1 MQEWS
6 GLPMIVWP
14 KTRLG
19 GVLAKLEREYGQL
32 APPKLDGPFEMVLW
46 EIVAYLADDAERAA
60 TFEVLRKRV
69 GLTPKKILAA
79 PIEQLAGI
87 TRMGGSIAYQERAE
101 RLQIAAQLVLDQFG
115 GDLGSV
121 MKLPA
126 PKAKKLLMQFPMIG
140 EPGAEKILLFCGVL
154 DVLAL
159 ESNGVRVLTRLGFGE
174 EKKNYSATY
183 KSVREVTLEEFPG
196 DSKMLTSAHL
206 LLRRHGQEV
215 CLRSE
220 PRCRGCV
227 LASECKHA
235 RAEA

>member
-6 GLPMIVWP
+6 GLPMSAWP
-14 KTRLG
+14 KTNLG
-19 GVLAKLEREYGQL
+19 GVLAKLEKRYGSL
-32 APPKLDGPFEMVLW
+32 APPKLEGPFEMVLW

-79 PIEQLAGI
+79 PIDVLAEI
-87 TRMGGSIAYQERAE
+87 TRMGGSIAYQDRAE
-101 RLQIAAQLVLDQFG
+101 RLQIAAQLVMDQFG
-115 GDLGSV
+115 GDLASV
-121 MKLPA
+121 LKLPA
-126 PKAKKLLMQFPMIG
+126 PKAKKLLRQFPMIG

-174 EKKNYSATY
+174 EKKNYGATY
-183 KSVREVTLEEFPG
+183 KSVREVTLEELPG
-196 DSKMLTSAHL
+196 DSKKLTSAHL
-206 LLRRHGQEV
+206 LLRRHGQEA

-227 LASECKHA
+227 VAAECKHTHT
-235 RAEA
+235 RA